1 MHTSSSDRPGM
12 SVSSSLE
19 SSSPPAP
26 YPLPTNAELGRAI
39 RRLRR
44 ARNMTIEGLAHA
56 ADMHPTYLSGIERG
70 VRNPTW
76 SKLTDLAGGLKV
88 PLGEIVR
95 DAEAEA
101 RLAERMRLARAELG
115 LSERFA

>member
-1 MHTSSSDRPGM
+1 MRPSSGNRAG
-12 SVSSSLE
+12 V
-19 SSSPPAP
+19 PASI
-26 YPLPTNAELGRAI
+26 PTNADLGRAI

-44 ARNMTIEGLAHA
+44 GRDLTIEGLAHV

-76 SKLTDLAGGLKV
+76 SKLADLARGLEV
-88 PLGEIVR
+88 PLAEIVK

-101 RLAERMRLARAELG
+101 ELAVRIRIATDELG
-115 LSERFA
+115 LTDPFLPKRP

>member
-1 MHTSSSDRPGM
+1 MI
-12 SVSSSLE
+12 VSSEDCGGVSIVV
-19 SSSPPAP
+19 
-26 YPLPTNAELGRAI
+26 PTNAELGRAI

-44 ARNMTIEGLAHA
+44 ARHETIEGLAYA

-76 SKLTDLAGGLKV
+76 DKLTGLARALDV
-88 PLGEIVR
+88 PVAEIAR

-101 RLAERMRLARAELG
+101 RLATRMRAARAELG